1 MILASYYSKPN
12 FSKAAKDENE
22 MRESS
27 PKQDYMKKLSYFN
40 KTSTPKEKTF
50 SKSHALDN
58 SKNK

>member
-22 MRESS
+22 IRESS

-40 KTSTPKEKTF
+40 KTSTPK
-50 SKSHALDN
+50 
-58 SKNK
+58 